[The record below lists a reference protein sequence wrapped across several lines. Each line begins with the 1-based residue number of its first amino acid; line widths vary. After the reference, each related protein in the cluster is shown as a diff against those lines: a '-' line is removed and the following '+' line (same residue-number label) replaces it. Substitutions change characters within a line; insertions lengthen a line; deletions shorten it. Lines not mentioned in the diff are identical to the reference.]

1 MRVLVGDVGGTKCL
15 LALCDP
21 RGRVFFEKR
30 FESKAF
36 PEFHLLAQAFLREV
50 EERPDRAC
58 FAVAGPVVD
67 DRCRATNLPWV
78 IDARTLESQLGVP
91 RVKLVNDFYAQ
102 ALAVLELPPEDIVQ
116 LHPGTTVGGGPVAI
130 LGAGTGLGEA
140 FLFHTGARYEVISSE
155 GGHVDFAPTNERQ
168 IELLRWLR
176 EKVGG
181 RVSYER
187 VLSGNGLVHI
197 YSFLRDRG
205 HGRERPEVRAAME
218 QEDPA
223 AVITRLGLPKP
234 GNLQDE
240 LCDAAV
246 DVFCEVYGQEAGNL
260 ALKILATGGVYLV
273 GGVTKHVLPRLLDG
287 PFQRAYVDK
296 GRLSPVVKGIP
307 VRVVTNPR
315 SGLVGAAV
323 AATRL

>member
-1 MRVLVGDVGGTKCL
+1 MKVLVGDVGGTKCL
-15 LALCDP
+15 LALCDE
-21 RGRVFFEKR
+21 RGRVAFEKR
-30 FESKAF
+30 IESKAY
-36 PEFHLLAQAFLREV
+36 PQFHLLAQAFLKDAG
-50 EERPDRAC
+50 ERPERAC

-78 IDARTLESQLGVP
+78 IDARTLESNLGIE

-102 ALAVLELPPEDIVQ
+102 ALAVLELPPEDILQ
-116 LHPGTTVGGGPVAI
+116 IYPGTSVGSGPVAV

-140 FLFHTGARYEVISSE
+140 FLFHSGARYEVISSE
-155 GGHVDFAPTNERQ
+155 GGHVDFAPTSERQ
-168 IELLRWLR
+168 IELLRYLR
-176 EKVGG
+176 EKIGG

-187 VLSGNGLVHI
+187 ILSGIGLVHI

-205 HGRERPEVRAAME
+205 YGREREGVRAAME
-218 QEDPA
+218 HEDPA
-223 AVITRLGLPKP
+223 AVITRYGVP
-234 GNLQDE
+234 GEDG
-240 LCDAAV
+240 LCDTTI
-246 DVFCEVYGQEAGNL
+246 DLFCEIYGQEAGNL
-260 ALKILATGGVYLV
+260 ALKIMATGGVYLC
-273 GGVTKHVLPRLLDG
+273 GGVTLHVLPRLLDG

-307 VRVVTNPR
+307 VRVVKNSR